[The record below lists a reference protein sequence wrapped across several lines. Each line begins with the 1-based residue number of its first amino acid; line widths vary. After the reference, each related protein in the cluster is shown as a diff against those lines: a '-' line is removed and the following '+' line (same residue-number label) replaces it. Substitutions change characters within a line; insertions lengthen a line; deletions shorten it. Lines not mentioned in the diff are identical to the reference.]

1 MSTQKAPAP
10 RRTIAK
16 KPAAER
22 TGVRERSAQAT
33 RDNILKAAIKVFAR
47 HGFAGGRVE
56 QISSAARSYDRMIYY
71 YFGNKEQLYV
81 EVLEEVYRRM
91 DEAERA
97 LDLDVGHPREAL
109 VEVVR
114 FVWNY
119 YRKNPELI
127 SLLNNE
133 NLLKGKHISKSQ
145 RAREYSSP
153 AIAILDRILARGV
166 ADGVFRTDLRARDLY
181 IMIASLG
188 YFYLSN
194 RYTLSAFLG
203 ENLDGAEALA
213 HWEQFITDAVLR
225 VVCGDAAGGVVPQA
239 QLSAVAG

>member
-1 MSTQKAPAP
+1 MSTQKAP
-10 RRTIAK
+10 RRSTAK

-33 RDNILKAAIKVFAR
+33 RDNILKAAIKIFAR

-56 QISSAARSYDRMIYY
+56 QISRAARSYDRMIYY
-71 YFGNKEQLYV
+71 YFGSKEQLYV

-91 DEAERA
+91 DVAERA
-97 LDLDVGHPREAL
+97 LDLDVGRPREAL

-133 NLLKGKHISKSQ
+133 NLLKGKHITKSE
-145 RAREYSSP
+145 RAQEYSSP
-153 AIAILDRILARGV
+153 AIAILDRILASGV
-166 ADGVFRTDLRARDLY
+166 AQGIFRAELNARDLY

-194 RYTLSAFLG
+194 RHTLSAFLG
-203 ENLDGAEALA
+203 EDMEHADALA
-213 HWEQFITDAVLR
+213 HWERFITDSVLR
-225 VVCGDAAGGVVPQA
+225 VVCEGEVVASSGGIGALETA
-239 QLSAVAG
+239 QV